1 MKGLP
6 AVLEE
11 VEVVVVL
18 VVVEEEEMEE
28 EETYQGTWIRTQ

>member
-18 VVVEEEEMEE
+18 VGVEEEEMEE